1 MVRWLLVRHGES
13 VWNEEERIQGQQNV
27 PLSELGQEQ
36 AKALG
41 RRLRDETITA
51 CYSSPLQRAME
62 TAQEILNARPSPL
75 PIVLM
80 PELMERRFGEWE
92 GKGLSDLDEAEFVR
106 WLAAHQLPA
115 PPGGESVDELMAR
128 VGRGIRRILTEV
140 PEGSVLV
147 VGHGG
152 SLKAMLCVLL
162 RLPPISY
169 ARLRID
175 NASLTIVEMQGDRA
189 SLVVFNDTCHLQ
201 TR

>member
-1 MVRWLLVRHGES
+1 MVRLLLVRHGES
-13 VWNEEERIQGQQNV
+13 VWNEEERIQGQQDV
-27 PLSELGQEQ
+27 PLSERGRAQ

-41 RRLRDETITA
+41 RRLRDEFLVA
-51 CYSSPLQRAME
+51 CYSSPLRRAAE
-62 TAQEILNARPSPL
+62 TAREILSTLASPPSL
-75 PIVLM
+75 TLM

-92 GKGLSDLDEAEFVR
+92 GKCLSDLDKKEFAR

-115 PPGGESVDELMAR
+115 PPDGESMDELLVR
-128 VGRGIRRILTEV
+128 VERGLRRILTEV
-140 PEGSVLV
+140 PEGLVLV

-162 RLPPISY
+162 RLPPTSFI
-169 ARLRID
+169 RLHID
-175 NASLTIVEMQGDRA
+175 NASLTIVEVRSGRS

>member
-1 MVRWLLVRHGES
+1 MVRLLLVRHGES
-13 VWNEEERIQGQQNV
+13 VWNEEERIQGQQDA
-27 PLSELGQEQ
+27 PLSELGRKQ

-41 RRLRDETITA
+41 RRLCDEPITA
-51 CYSSPLQRAME
+51 CYSSPLRRATE
-62 TAQEILNARPSPL
+62 TAQEILSALTSPP
-75 PIVLM
+75 PIITM

-92 GKGLSDLDEAEFVR
+92 GKCLSDLDKVEFAR

-115 PPGGESVDELMAR
+115 PPDGESMGELLLR
-128 VGRGIRRILTEV
+128 VEQGLRRILTEV
-140 PEGSVLV
+140 PKGSVLV

-162 RLPPISY
+162 RLPPTSF

-175 NASLTIVEMQGDRA
+175 NASLTIVEVQSGQA

-201 TR
+201 AR